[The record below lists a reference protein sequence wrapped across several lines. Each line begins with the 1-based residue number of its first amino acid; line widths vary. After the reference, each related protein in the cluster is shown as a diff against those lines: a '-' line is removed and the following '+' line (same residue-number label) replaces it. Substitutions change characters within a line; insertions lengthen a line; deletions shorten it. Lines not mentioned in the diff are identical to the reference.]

1 MASPQQHTERLIR
14 LEHEIRRM
22 KVEFE
27 QFMNGAPGVDL
38 PSVERRRMRI
48 GQELRRLR
56 NEELKGV
63 EESFRLANL
72 ESKYN
77 SYCELFGRRVRRLE
91 EGEVDRAGGGSRKST
106 DPERGLVVEGRVGDD
121 AVEALYQGLHQR
133 AGNRPRFDVNSFRT
147 YLERQLDTI
156 RSKTGCE
163 RVMFR
168 IAEEGGK
175 MKLKARPVRE

>member
-1 MASPQQHTERLIR
+1 MPSPQQHTERLIR
-14 LEHEIRRM
+14 LDHEIRRLRI
-22 KVEFE
+22 EFE
-27 QFMNGAPGVDL
+27 QFMNGAPSVDL

-56 NEELKGV
+56 REELKGV
-63 EESFRLANL
+63 EESFRLSNL
-72 ESKYN
+72 ESKFN

-91 EGEVDRAGGGSRKST
+91 EGEVDRAQGGSRKGA
-106 DPERGLVVEGRVGDD
+106 DPERGLVVEGRVGED

-147 YLERQLDTI
+147 YLERQLDAI
-156 RSKTGCE
+156 RTKTGCE

-168 IAEEGGK
+168 IAEEDGK

>member
-1 MASPQQHTERLIR
+1 MSSDQQHTERLIR
-14 LEHEIRRM
+14 LDHEIRRLRI
-22 KVEFE
+22 EFE
-27 QFMNGAPGVDL
+27 QFMNGAPSVDL

-56 NEELKGV
+56 REELKGV

-72 ESKYN
+72 EAKYN

-91 EGEVDRAGGGSRKST
+91 EGEIQQSGSRKGA

-121 AVEALYQGLHQR
+121 AVETLYQGLHQR

-156 RSKTGCE
+156 RTKTGCE

-168 IAEEGGK
+168 IAEEDGK